1 MQKTRECLLERRE
14 AVGRGTWLSPL
25 PFGVHRC
32 VLWQQ
37 GREDLFLGSGKGL
50 QQAKSSTADWVG
62 WEWVSNV
69 IVPKAPHEGEAFPV
83 STQQDPDV
91 LGREAVRESA
101 RASMTQWPL
110 CKLSLQA
117 GPRGC
122 YNTAWLWSCLPPCLT
137 PTLQSSSK
145 DRQISAGLQM
155 GLGWA
160 PSAVPSPT
168 LAHHELSS
176 RLLNNHLSQRDR
188 RWLLSVAVIHTCLAT
203 LLELPLLG
211 ALGVASTDFLYV
223 QGMYPRTG
231 HLGQVTVEH
240 PPHPY
245 GP

>member
-1 MQKTRECLLERRE
+1 MQKTQECLLERRE

-25 PFGVHRC
+25 PFGVHRH
-32 VLWQQ
+32 VPWQQ

-69 IVPKAPHEGEAFPV
+69 IFPKAPHGGGASPV
-83 STQQDPDV
+83 NTQQDPDV

-122 YNTAWLWSCLPPCLT
+122 YNTAWIWSCLPPRPDT
-137 PTLQSSSK
+137 YSREQQQ
-145 DRQISAGLQM
+145 RQADQCRAADGAGK
-155 GLGWA
+155 A

-188 RWLLSVAVIHTCLAT
+188 QWLLTVAVIHTCLAT

-231 HLGQVTVEH
+231 HLGQVTGH